1 MPTDSLTTLLAV
13 WQVFQPY
20 VTRPSF
26 EKLLVIATG
35 WILTTCRTR
44 AITEALV
51 VTRVAGRRHHEAFHR
66 FFSRGTWE
74 PDTLGLALLWRLHRQ
89 GFPLRLLLDD
99 TVNSKKG
106 ALVYGICSHL
116 DPVRS
121 TKAFRVFTF
130 GHCWV
135 VLCLV
140 VDVPFSRRPWA
151 LPILFRLY
159 RTKKDC
165 AAKNIPYRKK
175 TELGR
180 ELVDIVAAHYP
191 CERIEI
197 AADCAYCNST
207 LTKALADNVV
217 LFGTM
222 RPDAVLTDAPSADKR
237 PHCRGRRPVRGVGLP
252 KPEQVAADPD
262 VPWHQCQALLY
273 RQVRT
278 VQYKVIRAQW
288 YRGTG
293 TRMLL
298 IVITRCWSGK
308 IPWRVYFCTDPSVT
322 VPQLLES
329 YARRWSIE
337 VAFRELKQL
346 FGFGDSCARSKNA
359 VLRTA
364 PFVGLLYTSLVI
376 WFIEGAHQSH
386 LASPP
391 VRPWYTHKRGLC
403 FNDILRAARRT
414 LARSDILDPLCNFDN
429 LQQFRSPPSQ
439 PRRTQH
445 RTAA

>member
-1 MPTDSLTTLLAV
+1 MAADSFAALLSV
-13 WQVFQPY
+13 WQTFQHHL
-20 VTRPSF
+20 TRPSF
-26 EKLLVIATG
+26 DRLLVIAIG

-44 AITEALV
+44 AVTEALV
-51 VTRVAGRRHHEAFHR
+51 VTRVAGKQHHEAFHR

-74 PDTLGLALLWRLHRQ
+74 PDTLGMALLWRLAALK
-89 GFPLRLLLDD
+89 FPMRLLLDD
-99 TVNSKKG
+99 TLSSKKG
-106 ALVYGICSHL
+106 AQVYGICSHL

-151 LPILFRLY
+151 LPVLFRLY

-180 ELVDIVAAHYP
+180 ELVDLVAARHSR
-191 CERIEI
+191 ERIEL

-207 LTKALADNVV
+207 LSSGLAANVV
-217 LFGTM
+217 LVGTM
-222 RPDAVLTDAPSADKR
+222 RPDAVLTDAPVEKKAGT
-237 PHCRGRRPVRGVGLP
+237 RGRPAVRGAPLP

-262 VPWHQCQALLY
+262 IPWLECQALLY

-329 YARRWSIE
+329 YARRWCIE
-337 VAFRELKQL
+337 VAFRELKQT

-359 VLRTA
+359 VLRVA

-376 WFIEGAHQSH
+376 WFIEGAHESQ
-386 LASPP
+386 LAAPP
-391 VRPWYTHKRGLC
+391 VRPWYTHKSGLC

-414 LARSDILDPLCNFDN
+414 LAESDILDPRCNFDN
-429 LQQFRSPPSQ
+429 LRHLTRPPET